1 MNEYIRSWLK
11 TQNLSLT
18 WLALQAGVHKN
29 YLGAILNG
37 RRKAGLA
44 TLARLET
51 AMGLPQGTL
60 VLMRMKERTDA

>member
-1 MNEYIRSWLK
+1 MNDYIKSWLK
-11 TQNLSLT
+11 TRNLSLV
-18 WLALQAGVHKN
+18 WLGRAAGVDGS
-29 YLGAILNG
+29 YLCAILNG